1 MKIAG
6 LVIGILLMIL
16 AGVGF
21 VVCLA
26 LPAMTNN
33 HVSFEE
39 SLLGLIPS
47 AIVFFL
53 AFLLTVISAIFVF
66 KGKKS
71 QHSKSMSITSPE
83 V

>member
-6 LVIGILLMIL
+6 LVIGILLLIL
-16 AGVGF
+16 SGIGF

-26 LPAMTNN
+26 LPALTNN

-39 SLLGLIPS
+39 SMLGLIPA

-53 AFLLTVISAIFVF
+53 ALVMTVVFAIFVI
-66 KGKKS
+66 KGRKKPVPA
-71 QHSKSMSITSPE
+71 K
-83 V
+83 